1 MKVIITNHS
10 SKDLAV
16 IVASVAGFVAE
27 LTERLPF
34 GVMPRGQGD
43 RHHLATPGVIITLLP
58 ITPER
63 PANVLEFDVIDAQPK
78 TGRNLEQCTTD

>member
-16 IVASVAGFVAE
+16 IVASVASFVAE
-27 LTERLPF
+27 LVERLPF
-34 GVMPRGQGD
+34 GIIPRGQGD
-43 RHHLATPGVIITLLP
+43 HHHLATQGIIITLLP

-63 PANVLEFDVIDAQPK
+63 PANVLEFDVIDAPPK
-78 TGRNLEQCTTD
+78 TGRNLEQCTTS